1 MILTLASKSLL
12 NRKGSV
18 LLTIIAISVS
28 LFVLLAVDHLRQQTK
43 QGFASTISGT
53 DLVVGSRT
61 SSINLLLY
69 SIFHIGTPTA
79 NLSWKAYQNFN
90 SHPQIAWTIPISLG
104 DSHKGYRVMGTND
117 DFFLHY
123 NFGNKHPL
131 SFSAG
136 DKFNDTFDVVLG
148 SEVAQQL
155 NYKINDPI
163 VLSHGLVSTSFSNHD
178 QYPFKIIGILNSTGT
193 PVDQTLYVT
202 LKGIEAIHKNWQNG
216 KKQNEDLTPK
226 NITAFMLGLTS
237 RMATFDVQRDINQY
251 AQEPLTAIL
260 PGVALSELWHIMGSV
275 EQVLKLISYLVI
287 LASLLGLSAM
297 LVASINERRQEIH
310 LLRIIGAPPSYIFLI
325 IELEAILIALI
336 GTGLSLLTL
345 TSALIAFQSTLTA
358 EFGLHLSANLFSMNN
373 LLILGLV
380 QIAAIIAAAIPA
392 AMAYRSAQHSI
403 KH

>member
-131 SFSAG
+131 SFTAG
-136 DKFNDTFDVVLG
+136 EKFNATFEVVLG
-148 SEVAQQL
+148 SEVAKQL

-178 QYPFKIIGILNSTGT
+178 QYPFKITGILDSTGT

-202 LKGIEAIHKNWQNG
+202 LQGIEAIHKNWQNG
-216 KKQNEDLTPK
+216 KSEDLTPK

-237 RMATFDVQRDINQY
+237 RMTTFKVQKNINQY

-260 PGVALSELWHIMGSV
+260 PGVALSELWQIMGSV
-275 EQVLKLISYLVI
+275 EQVLKLISYLVL

-297 LVASINERRQEIH
+297 LVASINERRQEIQ
-310 LLRIIGAPPSYIFLI
+310 LLRMIGAPPWYIFII

-336 GTGLSLLTL
+336 SSTICLLALSLVLTV
-345 TSALIAFQSTLTA
+345 FQSTLIA
-358 EFGLHLSANLFSMNN
+358 EFGLRLSANLFSMNN
-373 LLILGLV
+373 LLIFALV
-380 QIAAIIAAAIPA
+380 QLATIIAAAIPA
-392 AMAYRSAQHSI
+392 AIAYRSA
-403 KH
+403 KHTVRD

>member
-79 NLSWKAYQNFN
+79 NLSWGSYQDIKNQP
-90 SHPQIAWTIPISLG
+90 HIAWSIPISLG

-123 NFGNKHPL
+123 KYGKKHPL

-136 DKFNDTFDVVLG
+136 EKFNSTFDVVLG

-178 QYPFKIIGILNSTGT
+178 KYPFKIIGILDSTGT
-193 PVDQTLYVT
+193 PVDKTLYVT
-202 LKGIEAIHKNWQNG
+202 LQGIEAIHKNG
-216 KKQNEDLTPK
+216 KEQNENLTPK

-237 RMATFDVQRDINQY
+237 RMTTFKVQKNINQY

-260 PGVALSELWHIMGSV
+260 PGVALSELWQIMGSV
-275 EQVLKLISYLVI
+275 EQVLKLISYLVL

-297 LVASINERRQEIH
+297 LVASINERRQEIR
-310 LLRIIGAPPSYIFLI
+310 LLRMIGAPAWYIFII

-336 GTGLSLLTL
+336 SSTICLLALSLVLTV
-345 TSALIAFQSTLTA
+345 FQSTLIA
-358 EFGLHLSANLFSMNN
+358 EFGLRLSANLFSMNN
-373 LLILGLV
+373 LLILALV
-380 QIAAIIAAAIPA
+380 QLATIIAAAIPA
-392 AMAYRSAQHSI
+392 AMAYRSA
-403 KH
+403 KHTAKD